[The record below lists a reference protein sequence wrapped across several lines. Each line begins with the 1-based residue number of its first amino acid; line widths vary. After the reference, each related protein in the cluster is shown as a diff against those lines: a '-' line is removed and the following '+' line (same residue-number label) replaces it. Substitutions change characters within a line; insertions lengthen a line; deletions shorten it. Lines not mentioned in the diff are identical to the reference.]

1 MLIILCKKAVTRV
14 ENNTLQQQYRKAVR
28 ETIPF
33 VVFVITYQVF
43 SIELVSVMSFQKYM
57 TTENKELPFLVWEV
71 IDIWPLCVIS
81 LPVLLLSQSR
91 IRLAIKC
98 KKSPKNIRATTCTI
112 HQSSGASQPS
122 DTYFSAQHENSVSRH
137 THGDIHSSTQGF
149 PHTEHEREPLLSN
162 TIE

>member
-1 MLIILCKKAVTRV
+1 MTYHTVAFCEPKIAR
-14 ENNTLQQQYRKAVR
+14 
-28 ETIPF
+28 
-33 VVFVITYQVF
+33 ITPNVCRANY
-43 SIELVSVMSFQKYM
+43 
-57 TTENKELPFLVWEV
+57 N
-71 IDIWPLCVIS
+71 DIWPLCVIS

-137 THGDIHSSTQGF
+137 THGDCLCMSSSSIVGLLPARKMTARSSYGGRYNRL
-149 PHTEHEREPLLSN
+149 HGNLGREDTCKDGSLQVLVPSRSL
-162 TIE
+162 